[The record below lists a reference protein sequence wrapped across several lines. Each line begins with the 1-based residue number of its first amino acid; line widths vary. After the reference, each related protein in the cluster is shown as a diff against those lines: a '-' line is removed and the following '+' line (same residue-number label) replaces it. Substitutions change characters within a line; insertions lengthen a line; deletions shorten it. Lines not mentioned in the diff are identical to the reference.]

1 MSDPPGS
8 LATMK
13 LFTRYRI
20 LNATRAMVAEVGV
33 ERVTMRGIAAMAN
46 ITAPAIYKH
55 FRNKRALLDEVIAH
69 GFSELDQRMLRGLRT
84 PTPQRG
90 LRIMIDQTVAFSL
103 RYPRLFEMMMAPR
116 TRDHAVVQ
124 RLERQM
130 EGCMRAGV
138 ADASPPADVT
148 RTLWAEMRGL
158 LSLRNEGGEEKLR
171 ALYDDSMERV
181 LRKLA
186 A

>member
-1 MSDPPGS
+1 
-8 LATMK
+8 MK

-55 FRNKRALLDEVIAH
+55 FRNKRALLDEVIAN

-90 LRIMIDQTVAFSL
+90 LRIMVDQAVVFSQ
-103 RYPRLFEMMMAPR
+103 RYPRLCEMMMAPR
-116 TRDHAVVQ
+116 TRDDAVVQ
-124 RLERQM
+124 RLEGQVER
-130 EGCMRAGV
+130 CIRAGAMAPSPAV
-138 ADASPPADVT
+138 AVT
-148 RTLWAEMRGL
+148 RTLWAQMRGL
-158 LSLRNEGGEEKLR
+158 LSLRHDAGDAQLR
-171 ALYDDSMERV
+171 SLYDDSMERV
-181 LRKLA
+181 LRKVA
-186 A
+186 